1 MMGEVGIAVA
11 GSLLLASTGRVGT
24 SVGNSAST
32 DIPCTG
38 EVGDGTSVGTATSV
52 GEAGSMTQELIKA
65 EDPDGSTD
73 GKADGC
79 CFLSGNDVGR
89 GKAVGTSVL
98 TSCSSTTDVG
108 D

>member
-1 MMGEVGIAVA
+1 MMGEDGIAVA

-52 GEAGSMTQELIKA
+52 GEAGSTALELSKA
-65 EDPDGSTD
+65 DDPDGNAE

-79 CFLSGNDVGR
+79 CFLSAKAGKAVGR

-98 TSCSSTTDVG
+98 TSCS
-108 D
+108 